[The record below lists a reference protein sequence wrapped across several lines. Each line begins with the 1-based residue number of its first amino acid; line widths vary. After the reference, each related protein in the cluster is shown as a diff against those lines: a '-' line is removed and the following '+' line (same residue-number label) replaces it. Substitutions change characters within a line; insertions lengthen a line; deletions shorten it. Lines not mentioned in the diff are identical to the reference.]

1 MASVLATE
9 LRAKST
15 GVALAY
21 HAKLLDFTSVRNIK
35 FVFNPFHE
43 RVQSIRH
50 TLFQMSVPKRRR
62 SNFICRFKVDVRS
75 ERCDPQM
82 EVTFM
87 NGHKAV
93 FKTQYLPTATILQEF
108 NRLCQEHDVKKAA
121 NQ

>member
-43 RVQSIRH
+43 RVESIRLVIGQKLRAKLLY
-50 TLFQMSVPKRRR
+50 TECVQSLKIRYSRLGY
-62 SNFICRFKVDVRS
+62 FKP
-75 ERCDPQM
+75 C
-82 EVTFM
+82 
-87 NGHKAV
+87 GYGAG
-93 FKTQYLPTATILQEF
+93 
-108 NRLCQEHDVKKAA
+108 
-121 NQ
+121 